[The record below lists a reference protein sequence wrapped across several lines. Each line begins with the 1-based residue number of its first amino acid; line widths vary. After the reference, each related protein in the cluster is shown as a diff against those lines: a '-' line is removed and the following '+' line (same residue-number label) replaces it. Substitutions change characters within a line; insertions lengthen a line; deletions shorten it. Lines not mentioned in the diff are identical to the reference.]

1 MHRSAYAIVACLA
14 LVAAC
19 DSQPL
24 APPSLEAPAL
34 ASKDKDERP
43 AHGNTRSP
51 FSRVVANSCG
61 PTPELVAVEGYAHHN
76 AHFKFFDGGNQAR
89 LMTNSHASGIGLVSG
104 LQYQFHELH
113 TLRGRYTYADARW
126 ETEQTTRFHVIS
138 QTGVDNFFSTLKLKI
153 VYSPTGIDVQFVSLE
168 TDCRG

>member
-24 APPSLEAPAL
+24 APALDLPAL
-34 ASKDKDERP
+34 AAKEKDERP
-43 AHGNTRSP
+43 TNETTRTP
-51 FSRVVANSCG
+51 FSRTVANPCG

-76 AHFKFFDGGNQAR
+76 AHFKFFDGGNQSR

-104 LQYQFHELH
+104 LKYQFHELH
-113 TLRGRYTYADARW
+113 TLRGRYTYANQRW

-138 QTGVDNFFSTLKLKI
+138 QTGVDNFFSTLKLRI
-153 VYSPTGIDVQFVSLE
+153 VYSPTGVDVQFVSLE